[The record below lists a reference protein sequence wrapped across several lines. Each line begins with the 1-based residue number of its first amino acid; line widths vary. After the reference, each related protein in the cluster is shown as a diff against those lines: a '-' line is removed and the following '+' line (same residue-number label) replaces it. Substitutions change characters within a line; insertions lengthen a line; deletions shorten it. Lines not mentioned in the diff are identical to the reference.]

1 MEADR
6 KKKKRFVIKVGDTYY
21 LTDGKLLRYN
31 MKEADA
37 EPNEN
42 WRKKMKE
49 GVEDMKVEYQK
60 EYDSVNTWYPAV
72 DFTNV
77 AFSGVQTGDDD

>member
-1 MEADR
+1 MADCN

-21 LTDGKLLRYN
+21 LTTGKLLRYN
-31 MKEADA
+31 MAEAEA
-37 EPNEN
+37 EPDPK
-42 WRKKMKE
+42 WKKKMIE
-49 GVEDMKVEYQK
+49 GVEEMKKDYQE
-60 EYDSVNTWYPAV
+60 EYDSPHTWYPAV

>member
-1 MEADR
+1 MEAGH

-21 LTDGKLLRYN
+21 LTTGKLLRYN
-31 MKEADA
+31 MAEAKA
-37 EPNEN
+37 EPEPK
-42 WRKKMKE
+42 WKKKMEE
-49 GVEDMKVEYQK
+49 GVAEIQDEYQK
-60 EYDSVNTWYPAV
+60 EYDSPNTWYPAV